1 MKKSEIALN
10 GVLKENPVFVLALG
24 TCPTLAVTTSL
35 SNALGM
41 GIAAAAVLICSN
53 TVISVLKKLIPD
65 SIRIP
70 FCIVII
76 AGFVTAVEMLM
87 QAYFPALYES
97 LGIYIPLIVVNCII
111 LGKAEMFALKNSV
124 SDSFTD
130 GVFSGLGFII
140 ALALMGAVREI
151 LGSGSIL
158 GYDIGTPGIKMFAE
172 VPGGFLVYGIIAALV
187 GTVNHC
193 CGCNQCRKGE

>member
-1 MKKSEIALN
+1 MKKREIIFN
-10 GVLKENPVFVLALG
+10 GILRENPVFVLALG

-35 SNALGM
+35 ANALAM
-41 GIAAAAVLICSN
+41 GIATAAVLICSN
-53 TVISVLKKLIPD
+53 TVISLLKKCIPD

-76 AGFVTAVEMLM
+76 AGFVTSVEMLM
-87 QAYFPALYES
+87 QAYFPALYEV

-111 LGKAEMFALKNSV
+111 VGKAEMFALKNNV
-124 SDSFTD
+124 SDSLTD
-130 GVFSGLGFII
+130 GIFSGVGFII

-151 LGSGSIL
+151 LGNGSIL
-158 GYDIGTPGIKMFAE
+158 GYKTGIHGIKMFSE
-172 VPGGFLVYGIIAALV
+172 VPGGFLVYGIIAALA

-193 CGCNQCRKGE
+193 YGCAKCRKGE